1 MGRSHSRN
9 LDEIYTYAP
18 DHELRYPLNPSI
30 ATKSDAGTGVW
41 IRDRASFALEWL
53 RRELNRTR
61 CESVENV
68 TIITAFIAG
77 IISFISPCVLPIVPG
92 YISFISGV
100 SLQELKGQAD
110 VSQEEKKR
118 LRRQVVVNSLFFV
131 LGFSLVFIAM
141 GASATY
147 IGRWFAE
154 NRVILARVAGVII
167 IIFGL
172 HTMGLTPIK
181 WLNYEKRFHANQK
194 PIGLIGSFL
203 IGLAFAFGW
212 SPCIG
217 PILAGVLAMA
227 ATQETVGEGVALL
240 GAYSLGLG
248 LPFIGTSL
256 AINRFLNVFSHV
268 KKHMRTVEVI
278 AGVLLIAVG
287 ILVATDKLQVLSR
300 YFTFLPV
307 LG

>member
-1 MGRSHSRN
+1 
-9 LDEIYTYAP
+9 
-18 DHELRYPLNPSI
+18 
-30 ATKSDAGTGVW
+30 
-41 IRDRASFALEWL
+41 
-53 RRELNRTR
+53 
-61 CESVENV
+61 VENV
-68 TIITAFIAG
+68 TLITAFLAG

-92 YISFISGV
+92 YISFISGF
-100 SLQELKGQAD
+100 SLQELRGQVELD
-110 VSQEEKKR
+110 PSEKKR
-118 LRRQVVVNSLFFV
+118 LRRPVVINSLFFV
-131 LGFSLVFIAM
+131 LGFSIVFVAM

-154 NRVILARVAGVII
+154 NRLLLARVAGVVII
-167 IIFGL
+167 VFGL
-172 HTMGLTPIK
+172 HTMGITPIK
-181 WLNYEKRFHANQK
+181 WLNYEKRFHANSK
-194 PIGLIGSFL
+194 PLGLVGSFL

-227 ATQETVGEGVALL
+227 ATQETVGQGVALL

-256 AINRFLNVFSHV
+256 AINSFLNFFGHI
-268 KKHMRTVEVI
+268 KKHMRAVEIV

-300 YFTFLPV
+300 YLTFLPV